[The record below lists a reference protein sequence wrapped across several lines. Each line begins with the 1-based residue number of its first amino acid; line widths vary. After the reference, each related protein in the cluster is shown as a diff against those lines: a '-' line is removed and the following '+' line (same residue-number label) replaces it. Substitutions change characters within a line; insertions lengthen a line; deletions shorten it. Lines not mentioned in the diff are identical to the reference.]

1 MGDLTVGDVAVD
13 INGVV
18 LCVCRRCYVFLRLLL
33 HAYVG
38 CAVLDRKILYTAFT
52 APITAALSTAVAAQ
66 KNCSPVKMFFFSF
79 CLVISFFYFKSMC
92 AHLVNS
98 TYIVSILLNTPV

>member
-38 CAVLDRKILYTAFT
+38 CAVFDRKIHG
-52 APITAALSTAVAAQ
+52 IHST
-66 KNCSPVKMFFFSF
+66 N
-79 CLVISFFYFKSMC
+79 
-92 AHLVNS
+92 NS
-98 TYIVSILLNTPV
+98 STEHSCRRTEKL

>member
-33 HAYVG
+33 HICNDAYVG
-38 CAVLDRKILYTAFT
+38 CAVLDRKIHG
-52 APITAALSTAVAAQ
+52 IHST
-66 KNCSPVKMFFFSF
+66 N
-79 CLVISFFYFKSMC
+79 
-92 AHLVNS
+92 NS
-98 TYIVSILLNTPV
+98 STEHSCRRTEKL